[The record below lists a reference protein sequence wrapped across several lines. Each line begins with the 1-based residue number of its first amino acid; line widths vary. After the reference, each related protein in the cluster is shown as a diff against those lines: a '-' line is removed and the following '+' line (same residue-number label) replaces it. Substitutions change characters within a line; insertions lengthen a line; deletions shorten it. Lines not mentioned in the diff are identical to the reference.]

1 MDGGIA
7 PGSEATGGEDSV
19 QVDREV
25 ASDGESLE
33 GDSNKV
39 KEVDSM
45 EEWELYDFG
54 QYRRGSCK
62 DRYSKTLSACGMER
76 KV

>member
-1 MDGGIA
+1 MLFGELRRELFNNHHGWLLSRETHARTFIKLMDGGIA

-45 EEWELYDFG
+45 EE
-54 QYRRGSCK
+54 
-62 DRYSKTLSACGMER
+62 
-76 KV
+76 